1 MSRLTARTRHT
12 LISTSLTFVL
22 IFMVISSASGYL
34 LQVPQHAHAQPV
46 QLMFNHFLSTHYNDD
61 SQFDDNGP
69 ASLAASAAQEQYDDR
84 AYPYGAIDYNQATK
98 AYGAFQSITHRLNP
112 MALRSHTWHLVG
124 PIVGSVPKQVTYTGS
139 TTTVSGRV
147 TAIAVSD
154 SCTQDVCRVWVGAAG
169 GGIWVTSNGL
179 APVPQWQ
186 PASNGIASNA
196 IGSIAIDPN
205 DSTGATL
212 YVGTGE
218 ENGSSDHDVCRP

>member
-1 MSRLTARTRHT
+1 MSPLTTKTRYT

-22 IFMVISSASGYL
+22 IFMVITGYL
-34 LQVPQHAHAQPV
+34 LQVPQHVHAQPV
-46 QLMFNHFLSTHYNDD
+46 QRMFNHFLSTHYNDD
-61 SQFDDNGP
+61 GQFDDNGP
-69 ASLAASAAQEQYDDR
+69 ASLAASVAQEQYDDR

-154 SCTQDVCRVWVGAAG
+154 SCTQDVCRIWVGAAG
-169 GGIWVTSNGL
+169 GGVWVTTNGL

-218 ENGSSDHDVCRP
+218 ENGSSDHDVFRR